1 MSKSQVES
9 PGAALPLRHPI
20 YHMTLARIL
29 EFLRQ
34 PDAVFWSY
42 FFPVLMVVALGLAF
56 DRRQESAILIDV
68 VDTELGTKIQAAL
81 TNKSRFN
88 IHQTTEAD
96 SRIRLRTGRVDL
108 LIEPQVEG
116 PGYTYV
122 FDPLRPESV
131 AARAL
136 VDDSLQRSSGRK
148 DAVAVSDRAIDEAG
162 SRYVDFLVP
171 GILGM
176 NLMGGGLWGVG
187 FAIVQMRI
195 RKVLKRLVATPM
207 KKSHFLWSVLASR
220 LVFLVPA
227 VVIILGFSWLT
238 FGVVV
243 RGSLLAV
250 FVVILLGSLTF
261 SGIGLLVACRANSGE
276 MVSGLMNLVML
287 PMWLFSGIFFSTDR
301 FPTVIQPVVQALP
314 LTPLIGALRAITLEG
329 AGLFEPAQLLRLAI
343 MAAWAMVSF
352 VVALK
357 LFRWT

>member
-1 MSKSQVES
+1 MSNSPLES
-9 PGAALPLRHPI
+9 SMARHPI
-20 YHMTLARIL
+20 YHLTVARIL

-42 FFPVLMVVALGLAF
+42 FFPVLMVIALGLAF
-56 DRRQESAILIDV
+56 NRRQEPAVV
-68 VDTELGTKIQAAL
+68 VDIVDRDLFATIQTTLINQPRFKIY
-81 TNKSRFN
+81 N
-88 IHQTTEAD
+88 TTEAD
-96 SRIRLRTGRVDL
+96 SKIRLRTGRTDL
-108 LIEPQVEG
+108 LIESRSGGQ
-116 PGYTYV
+116 GYTYV
-122 FDPLRPESV
+122 FDPLRAESA
-131 AARAL
+131 AARSL
-136 VDDSLQRSSGRK
+136 IDDNLQRSSGRI
-148 DAVAVSDRAIDEAG
+148 DAVAVSDRAIVDAG

-227 VVIILGFSWLT
+227 VIIILGFSWLT

-243 RGSLLAV
+243 RGSFLAV
-250 FVVILLGSLTF
+250 LFVILLGSLTF
-261 SGIGLLVACRANSGE
+261 SGIGLLVACRANSVE

-301 FPTVIQPVVQALP
+301 FPSAIQPIVQALP

-329 AGLFEPAQLLRLAI
+329 AGLFEPAQLMRLTI
-343 MAAWAMVSF
+343 MAAWALISF
-352 VVALK
+352 IVALK

>member
-1 MSKSQVES
+1 MRKSSVDPQV
-9 PGAALPLRHPI
+9 ALKPSRHPI
-20 YHMTLARIL
+20 YHMTMARIL

-42 FFPVLMVVALGLAF
+42 FFPVLMVLALGLAF
-56 DRRQESAILIDV
+56 SRRQESTLMIDV
-68 VDTELGTKIQAAL
+68 VDKEFYATIQAAL
-81 TNKSRFN
+81 TNQPRFI
-88 IHQTTEAD
+88 IHNTTETD
-96 SRIRLRTGRVDL
+96 SRIRLRTGRADL
-108 LIEPQVEG
+108 LIELQAEG
-116 PGYTYV
+116 QGYTYV
-122 FDPLRPESV
+122 FDPLRPESA
-131 AARAL
+131 AARVL

-148 DAVAVSDRAIDEAG
+148 DPVAVSDRAIDDAG

-227 VVIILGFSWLT
+227 VVIILGFSWLI

-243 RGSLLAV
+243 RGSLLSV
-250 FVVILLGSLTF
+250 FIVILLGSLTF
-261 SGIGLLVACRANSGE
+261 SGIGLLVACRANSVE

-301 FPTVIQPVVQALP
+301 FPAAIQPIVQALP

-343 MAAWAMVSF
+343 MATWALVSF
-352 VVALK
+352 VIALK

>member
-1 MSKSQVES
+1 MSNSPVES
-9 PGAALPLRHPI
+9 SQSRHPI
-20 YHMTLARIL
+20 YHLTLARIL

-56 DRRQESAILIDV
+56 NRRQEPAIVVDV
-68 VDTELGTKIQAAL
+68 VDKDLFATIQSTL
-81 TNKSRFN
+81 TNQTRFQV
-88 IHQTTEAD
+88 HHTTDAD
-96 SRIRLRTGRVDL
+96 SKIRLRTGRTDL
-108 LIEPQVEG
+108 LIEPQADG
-116 PGYTYV
+116 HGYTYV
-122 FDPLRPESV
+122 FDPLRPESA
-131 AARAL
+131 AARSL
-136 VDDSLQRSSGRK
+136 LDDSLQRSSGRK
-148 DAVAVSDRAIDEAG
+148 DAVAVSDRAIEDAG

-207 KKSHFLWSVLASR
+207 KKSHFLWAVLASR

-227 VVIILGFSWLT
+227 VIIILGFSWLT

-243 RGSLLAV
+243 RGSLISVL
-250 FVVILLGSLTF
+250 VVILLGSLTF
-261 SGIGLLVACRANSGE
+261 SGIGLLVACRANSVE

-301 FPTVIQPVVQALP
+301 FPSAIQPIVQALP

-329 AGLFEPAQLLRLAI
+329 ASLYEPAQLLRLAI
-343 MAAWAMVSF
+343 MAAWAVVSF

>member
-1 MSKSQVES
+1 M
-9 PGAALPLRHPI
+9 
-20 YHMTLARIL
+20 
-29 EFLRQ
+29 
-34 PDAVFWSY
+34 
-42 FFPVLMVVALGLAF
+42 GLAF
-56 DRRQESAILIDV
+56 NRRQEPNIV
-68 VDTELGTKIQAAL
+68 VDISDEQIYSSIQTAL
-81 TNKSRFN
+81 KGQPR
-88 IHQTTEAD
+88 IVIYQTTEEDAK
-96 SRIRLRTGRVDL
+96 IRLRTGRSDL
-108 LIEPQVEG
+108 LIERQADG
-116 PGYTYV
+116 PGYVYV
-122 FDPLRPESV
+122 YDSLRPESAV
-131 AARAL
+131 ARSL
-136 VDDSLQRSSGRK
+136 VDDTLQRSAGRK
-148 DAVAVSDRAIDEAG
+148 DAVIVSDRSSSDPG

-176 NLMGGGLWGVG
+176 NIMGGGLWGVG

-207 KKSHFLWSVLASR
+207 KKNHFLWSVLASR
-220 LVFLVPA
+220 LVFLIPG
-227 VVIILGFSWLT
+227 VIIILSFSWLT

-243 RGSLLAV
+243 RGSWFSV

-261 SGIGLLVACRANSGE
+261 SGIGLLVACRANSVE

-301 FPTVIQPVVQALP
+301 FPDAIQPIVQALP

-343 MAAWAMVSF
+343 MAAWSIVSF

>member
-1 MSKSQVES
+1 MN
-9 PGAALPLRHPI
+9 
-20 YHMTLARIL
+20 
-29 EFLRQ
+29 Q
-34 PDAVFWSY
+34 P
-42 FFPVLMVVALGLAF
+42 
-56 DRRQESAILIDV
+56 
-68 VDTELGTKIQAAL
+68 
-81 TNKSRFN
+81 RFKVHN
-88 IHQTTEAD
+88 TTEAD
-96 SRIRLRTGRVDL
+96 SKIRLRTGRTDL
-108 LIEPQVEG
+108 LIESRPGGQ
-116 PGYTYV
+116 GYTYV
-122 FDPLRPESV
+122 FDPLRPESA
-131 AARAL
+131 AARSL
-136 VDDSLQRSSGRK
+136 IDDNLQRSSGRI
-148 DAVAVSDRAIDEAG
+148 DAVAVSDRAIVDAG

-227 VVIILGFSWLT
+227 VIIILGFSWLT

-243 RGSLLAV
+243 RGSFLAV
-250 FVVILLGSLTF
+250 VFVILLGSLTF
-261 SGIGLLVACRANSGE
+261 SGIGLLVACRANSVE

-301 FPTVIQPVVQALP
+301 FPTAIQPIVQGLP

-329 AGLFEPAQLLRLAI
+329 AGLFEPAQLLRLTI
-343 MAAWAMVSF
+343 LAAWALVSF
-352 VVALK
+352 IVALK

>member
-1 MSKSQVES
+1 MSKSPVNP
-9 PGAALPLRHPI
+9 PGAAVQSPHPI
-20 YHMTLARIL
+20 YHLTMARIL

-56 DRRQESAILIDV
+56 SRRQEAAIMIDV
-68 VDTELGTKIQAAL
+68 VDKEFYAMIQAAL
-81 TNKSRFN
+81 TKQPRFKVHN
-88 IHQTTEAD
+88 MTAAD
-96 SRIRLRTGRVDL
+96 SKIRLRTGRADL
-108 LIEPQVEG
+108 MIEPQAEG

-122 FDPLRPESV
+122 FDPLRPESA

-148 DAVAVSDRAIDEAG
+148 DPVAVSDRAIDDAG

-243 RGSLLAV
+243 RGSLLSV

-261 SGIGLLVACRANSGE
+261 SGIGLLVACRANSVE

-301 FPTVIQPVVQALP
+301 FPAAIQPIVQALP

-329 AGLFEPAQLLRLAI
+329 AGLFEPAQLLRLTI
-343 MAAWAMVSF
+343 MAAWALVSF

>member
-1 MSKSQVES
+1 MSSS
-9 PGAALPLRHPI
+9 PEATELAHARHPI
-20 YHMTLARIL
+20 YHMTMARIL

-42 FFPVLMVVALGLAF
+42 FFPVLMVLALGLAF
-56 DRRQESAILIDV
+56 NRRQEPTFMIDV
-68 VDTELGTKIQAAL
+68 IDSELYAKIQTAL
-81 TNKSRFN
+81 ENQPRFT
-88 IHQTTEAD
+88 IRQSTEEE
-96 SRIRLRTGRVDL
+96 SKVRLRTGRSDL
-108 LIEPQVEG
+108 LIEPQVG
-116 PGYTYV
+116 GSGFTYA
-122 FDPLRPESV
+122 FDPLRPESI
-131 AARAL
+131 AARTQI
-136 VDDSLQRSSGRK
+136 DDSLQRASGRK
-148 DAVAVSDRAIDEAG
+148 DAVQVNDRPINDAG

-243 RGSLLAV
+243 RGSVVSVL
-250 FVVILLGSLTF
+250 VVILLGSLTF
-261 SGIGLLVACRANSGE
+261 SGIGLLVACRANSVE

-301 FPTVIQPVVQALP
+301 FPAAIQPIVQVLP

-329 AGLFEPAQLLRLAI
+329 AGLFESAQLLRLTI
-343 MAAWAMVSF
+343 LAAWAMVSF

>member
-1 MSKSQVES
+1 MRKSPVDPQVASKPS
-9 PGAALPLRHPI
+9 RHPI
-20 YHMTLARIL
+20 YHMTMARIL

-42 FFPVLMVVALGLAF
+42 FFPVLMVLALGLAF
-56 DRRQESAILIDV
+56 SRRQESTVMIDI
-68 VDTELGTKIQAAL
+68 VDKEFYATIQAAL
-81 TNKSRFN
+81 THQPRFK
-88 IHQTTEAD
+88 IHNTTEAD
-96 SRIRLRTGRVDL
+96 SRIRLRTGRADL
-108 LIEPQVEG
+108 LIEPQADG
-116 PGYTYV
+116 QGYTYV
-122 FDPLRPESV
+122 FDPLRPESA

-148 DAVAVSDRAIDEAG
+148 DPVAVSDRAIDDAG

-243 RGSLLAV
+243 RGNLLSV

-261 SGIGLLVACRANSGE
+261 SGIGLLVACRANSVE

-301 FPTVIQPVVQALP
+301 FPAAIQPIVQALP

-329 AGLFEPAQLLRLAI
+329 AGLFEPAQLLRLSI
-343 MAAWAMVSF
+343 MTTWALVSF
-352 VVALK
+352 IVALK